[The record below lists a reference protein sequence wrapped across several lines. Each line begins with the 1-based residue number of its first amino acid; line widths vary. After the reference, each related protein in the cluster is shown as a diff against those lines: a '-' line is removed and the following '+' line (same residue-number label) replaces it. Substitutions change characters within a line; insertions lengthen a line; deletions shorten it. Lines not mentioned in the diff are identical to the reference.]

1 MRDCT
6 ISIVKTITLIS
17 WAVTAQLICVFVI
30 AYVKNRFSHD
40 ATNICS
46 SPGVF
51 KCSND
56 KAQFSYRNDP
66 KFSD

>member
-6 ISIVKTITLIS
+6 IRIAKTMALIS
-17 WAVTAQLICVFVI
+17 CAVTGQLICVSVF
-30 AYVKNRFSHD
+30 ANVKNRFSHD
-40 ATNICS
+40 ATHICS

-56 KAQFSYRNDP
+56 KAQFSYCNDP